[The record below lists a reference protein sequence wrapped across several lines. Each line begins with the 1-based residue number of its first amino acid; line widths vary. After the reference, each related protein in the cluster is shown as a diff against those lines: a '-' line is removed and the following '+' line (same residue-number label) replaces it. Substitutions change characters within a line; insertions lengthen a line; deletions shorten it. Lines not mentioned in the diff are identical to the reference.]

1 MDFEDSRNAIFC
13 DPNAFIQGF
22 EKKQIK
28 KVVFAEPY
36 DCLPS
41 FYIDNDF
48 KKHHCDCVPKPKP
61 PKQPKPSPCTPFSF
75 NFDFKNML
83 PILMGL
89 LSKNGNTDL
98 TKMLSGLTSSNF
110 ANATSGENGNG
121 ASSGFDFQQLV
132 SGVMQNPKMLE
143 SVMSIFKFG
152 GLKNLFK
159 SKSKSTLQ
167 ETDKQAK
174 QTDHIIKN
182 YTRVET

>member
-1 MDFEDSRNAIFC
+1 MEFEDSRNAIFC
-13 DPNAFIQGF
+13 DPNAFIQGC

-61 PKQPKPSPCTPFSF
+61 PKPPRPSPCTPFPF
-75 NFDFKNML
+75 NFDFKNVM
-83 PILMGL
+83 PILIGL
-89 LSKNGNTDL
+89 LSKGGNTDIS
-98 TKMLSGLTSSNF
+98 KMLSGLTSSNF
-110 ANATSGENGNG
+110 ANGAGEAG
-121 ASSGFDFQQLV
+121 SGFDFQQLIGMV
-132 SGVMQNPKMLE
+132 AKNPKMLE
-143 SVMSIFKFG
+143 SVMSIFKGG

-159 SKSKSTLQ
+159 NKSKSSMQ

-174 QTDHIIKN
+174 QTDHVIKN